1 MSIPVSLKKMSVV
14 ILSVL
19 CFSGLA
25 AHAAT
30 AVTSISAGAPAIQS
44 FKEWRNG
51 KQAEVRVR
59 YNKLESEYIAKKSAN
74 PKDKALKVIYGDL
87 KNTKSHLDEINDLTV
102 SDYFVGYLSRFK
114 DQKSTF
120 QAVAAKLDSAEV
132 AELMTAY
139 ADSLLKTS
147 GEGISTSQPGPTTE
161 ASK

>member
-1 MSIPVSLKKMSVV
+1 MLVAVSLKKMSVGLLSV
-14 ILSVL
+14 ILF
-19 CFSGLA
+19 CGGFA
-25 AHAAT
+25 ANAAT
-30 AVTSISAGAPAIQS
+30 APTTIVPAIQS
-44 FKEWRNG
+44 FKEWRNA
-51 KQAEVRVR
+51 KLTEVRAR
-59 YNKLESEYIAKKSAN
+59 YNKLETEYISKKSAN
-74 PKDKALKVIYGDL
+74 PKDKVLKSIYGDL